1 MKILYVVNEARFF
14 LSHRL
19 PLGLRALELGLE
31 VVVVTAPDTGEAELG
46 AYGFRHISVP
56 LTRSG
61 FAVLQEIAG
70 YRALKQVYH
79 EERPDLVHHVTI
91 KPVIYGSFAARA
103 ANVGAVVNAVP
114 GMGFAFSQR
123 GMRAALL
130 RSGVT
135 LLYRLA
141 FMGLPMRVI
150 FQNTEDQQDFL
161 QRGILRKEMTV
172 LIRGSGV
179 DLKAFDTEQR
189 AERDRRAQKGEDQ
202 APVFVLVARMLREK
216 GVEEFAAAA
225 HEIKQAHPQWRFLL
239 AGDAD
244 PGNPSSLS
252 QQALRQ
258 LETERGVEWLGHV
271 RDVPA
276 LLSGCDVM
284 VLPTYYREGLPKT
297 LLEASAAGLPMIA
310 SDIAGCREVV
320 TDDVNGLLVPPRQ
333 VAPLVEAMLRMG
345 EEPGLRQRCG
355 RAARRKAEA
364 VFSVDDVV
372 DHTFRVYEELLG
384 S

>member
-19 PLGLRALELGLE
+19 PLGLRALEQGFD
-31 VVVVTAPDTGEAELG
+31 VVVVTAPHTGEAELE
-46 AYGFRHISVP
+46 AYGFRHIPVP
-56 LTRSG
+56 LSRSG
-61 FAVLQEIAG
+61 FVLPQEIAS
-70 YRALKQVYH
+70 YRSLNRVYR
-79 EERPDLVHHVTI
+79 EEAPDLVHHVTI

-103 ANVGAVVNAVP
+103 ARVGAVVNAVP

-123 GMRAALL
+123 GLPAALL

-141 FMGLPMRVI
+141 FKGLPMRVI
-150 FQNTEDQQDFL
+150 FQNSEDLQDFL
-161 QRGILRKEMTV
+161 RRGIVRREMTV

-179 DLKAFDTEQR
+179 DLQAFAGCQQVQNFEAR
-189 AERDRRAQKGEDQ
+189 

-216 GVEEFAAAA
+216 GVQEFAAAA
-225 HEIKQAHPQWRFLL
+225 HRLKQTHPQWRFLL

-252 QQALRQ
+252 RQALRD
-258 LETERGVEWLGHV
+258 LESEQGVEWLGHV
-271 RDVPA
+271 RDIPA
-276 LLSGCDVM
+276 LLSACDVM

-320 TDDVNGLLVPPRQ
+320 TDEVNGLLVPPRQ
-333 VAPLVEAMLRMG
+333 VAPLAAAMLRMG
-345 EEPGLRQRCG
+345 EDPDLRERCG

-372 DHTFRVYEELLG
+372 DHTFRVYEELLAT
-384 S
+384 